1 METASQIVEGA
12 SNRAFKTSLEEWK
25 HNWQID
31 VTESANTFKTSLE
44 EWKHGSIEKS
54 HLFTTLLKLP

>member
-1 METASQIVEGA
+1 METWHYYQALLFVPP
-12 SNRAFKTSLEEWK
+12 FKTSLEEWK

-44 EWKHGSIEKS
+44 EWKPCADGEMGWNGR
-54 HLFTTLLKLP
+54 LLKLP